1 MAEMRSVYHSI
12 EVNDMDRLVELLER
26 LLKKGLVFRVW
37 DKDGWW
43 LIELTGGY

>member
-1 MAEMRSVYHSI
+1 MTEMRSVYHSI
-12 EVNDMDRLVELLER
+12 EVNDIDRLVELLER